1 MKFRHILFNRV
12 KSDAGFVVKIR
23 FIQGYAEYREGDRIA
38 VVTVDPVV
46 GQPLARVYK
55 NEKVEWN
62 PPHEGEVISE
72 EKRKAILQNVV
83 DAMRL
88 RKFNVDMV

>member
-23 FIQGYAEYREGDRIA
+23 NIEGYAEYREGDRIA

-46 GQPLARVYK
+46 GQPLSRVYK
-55 NEKVEWN
+55 NEKVEWK

-83 DAMRL
+83 DAMRF